1 MACGV
6 TWFHAASN
14 MDGLTCASHAP
25 RLSSVPRASL
35 GQWMLRP
42 QIPCRPSQD
51 AVVRRPLAHEACLSL
66 FAGNRMSLTRSGQ
79 LSTGRNRF
87 SDIQSRYYVHA
98 AETNASTLWKT
109 VRPPPF
115 YPWSGGEGDASRES
129 ARHLSMAGSPSA
141 LCARSMHSYLS

>member
-98 AETNASTLWKT
+98 ARDERFHPLEDRSTATLL
-109 VRPPPF
+109 
-115 YPWSGGEGDASRES
+115 SRVWRRGRRE
-129 ARHLSMAGSPSA
+129 
-141 LCARSMHSYLS
+141 